1 MELQK
6 KCSRLAVIALAL
18 AAGASALSAAD
29 PNAEAVSLLTDLD
42 DDINRWHG
50 LRGGSVQP
58 ERDGLKAG
66 MGRRLDRFSTVF
78 DTGLGPL
85 GVTPAAG
92 PNRLFIRRSIGTL
105 DRAAAID
112 PDDHELASSVA
123 AAYIAVA
130 QVQGHPSHRNLGQTR
145 ESAATYAKATRI
157 LARVRR
163 QAPDYARGRSLA
175 SQARTSVYAYSRYPW
190 FEPEVFVLL
199 DLGGGREP
207 GAPLRGNEGAAANN
221 YGNAIGSGVAGDL
234 GNLVQEVVRTKS
246 GEILAAFGD
255 PPDPASDV
263 DLGEVRSRHAR
274 VEQKAQRVW
283 DAAEELHG
291 SLAEQGGLRTDVIGY
306 LARLQI
312 FLQEAM
318 AGLEDSDGG
327 RAQRNL
333 VRAEYEIG
341 RLGKAIGV
349 SP

>member
-6 KCSRLAVIALAL
+6 KRSRLAAIALAL
-18 AAGASALSAAD
+18 AVGASVLTAAD
-29 PNAEAVSLLTDLD
+29 PNAEVVSLLTDLD

-50 LRGGSVQP
+50 LPGGSVQP
-58 ERDGLKAG
+58 ERDELKEG

-78 DTGLGPL
+78 DSGLGPL
-85 GVTPAAG
+85 ATATPVAG
-92 PNRLFIRRSIGTL
+92 PNRLLIRRSIGTL

-112 PDDHELASSVA
+112 PDDHELGSSIA

-163 QAPDYARGRSLA
+163 QAPEYARGRSLA
-175 SQARTSVYAYSRYPW
+175 SRARTSVYAYSRYPW

-207 GAPLRGNEGAAANN
+207 GTPLRGESGAANN
-221 YGNAIGSGVAGDL
+221 YGDAIGSGVAGDL
-234 GNLVQEVVRTKS
+234 GNLVQEVVRTK
-246 GEILAAFGD
+246 GEQILAGFGD
-255 PPDPASDV
+255 SPGAASDV
-263 DLGEVRSRHAR
+263 DLREVESRHAR

-283 DAAEELHG
+283 DAADELHG
-291 SLAEQGGLRTDVIGY
+291 NLVDQGGLRADVIGY

-312 FLQEAM
+312 FLQEAT
-318 AGLEDSDGG
+318 AALEDSDGG

-349 SP
+349 TP